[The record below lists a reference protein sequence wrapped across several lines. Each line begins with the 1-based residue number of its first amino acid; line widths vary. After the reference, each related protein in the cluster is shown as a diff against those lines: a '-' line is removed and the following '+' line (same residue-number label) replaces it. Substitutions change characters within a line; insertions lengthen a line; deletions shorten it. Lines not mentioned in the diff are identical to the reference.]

1 MAKFELIKIVKPA
14 LPKPQTYWF
23 TQKDGHII
31 TGSLFFN
38 IEEATKA
45 FNDLIQ
51 CEVQEET
58 REVIQTFEIHEN
70 DES

>member
-14 LPKPQTYWF
+14 VPKPQTYWY
-23 TQKDGHII
+23 TQKDGDIVS
-31 TGSLFFN
+31 GSLFFN

-51 CEVQEET
+51 SEVQEET
-58 REVIQTFEIHEN
+58 REVVKTFEIHEN
-70 DES
+70 EE

>member
-14 LPKPQTYWF
+14 IPEPQTYWY
-23 TQKDGHII
+23 TQKDNNIV

-38 IEEATKA
+38 LEEATKA
-45 FNDLIQ
+45 FNNLIQ
-51 CEVQEET
+51 SEVQEET
-58 REVIQTFEIHEN
+58 REVIKTFEINEN